1 MELLRNWIDL
11 KPCGNQKKT
20 RFSKMINK
28 PITCMILK
36 DSSSKQKGDLQILL
50 EDNPSTLSLEFYNME
65 KFKNLNSSK
74 SQAFC
79 CILRVLNNCVCLH
92 LILTCIHMIRELS
105 LDAKR
110 TITSCN
116 SCNKHYFLASRADK
130 WNLKNCF
137 W

>member
-1 MELLRNWIDL
+1 
-11 KPCGNQKKT
+11 
-20 RFSKMINK
+20 MINK

-65 KFKNLNSSK
+65 KFKNLNTSK

-110 TITSCN
+110 TI
-116 SCNKHYFLASRADK
+116 KAVIRAIFVNYHK
-130 WNLKNCF
+130 L
-137 W
+137 